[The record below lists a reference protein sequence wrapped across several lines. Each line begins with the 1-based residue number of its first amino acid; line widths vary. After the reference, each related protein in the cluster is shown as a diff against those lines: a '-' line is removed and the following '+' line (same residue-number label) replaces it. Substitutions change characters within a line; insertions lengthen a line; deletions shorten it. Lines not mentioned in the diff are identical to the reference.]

1 MVIHFTYES
10 CKSELFLRSNCN
22 KPSKTSSY
30 SLKSLMKKSAV
41 FFLSLLSTFMFSQKV
56 WTLEECVNYAVEN
69 NLQVI
74 QNSYNKKL
82 QDNSLQIAKRQYL
95 PSVSGTINNN
105 VSFGQG
111 VDIFG
116 NTNRNDNF
124 SNRSSV
130 GADILLYNN
139 GRLEKSIRK
148 TEFDVQASQFDVE
161 QIKNDISLQIA
172 QQYLSVLLNR
182 EVTKISESALENAE
196 KLYQRAKITTE
207 VGTTPQTV
215 LAEAEAALAREKQNV
230 KTAQI
235 NTERSLF
242 SLAMLLQL
250 PEYKNFDI
258 QNVDVQNKIDA
269 PLFSADQII
278 DKAFDNQPQIKA
290 AESRI
295 KSAEAQTEI
304 TETAFWPTVTAN
316 AGIGSSYFNSL
327 VTDYAGR
334 DVNGTP
340 IKESGFFKQYKDN
353 FGQQIGLNA
362 NIPIFNK
369 GITRL
374 NVEQSKIN
382 EDIARNSLALQKQQ
396 VLQNVQKAQFD
407 AESNYESY
415 VAASESEKSAKLA
428 LDFAEKSYNA
438 GRTTIYDLNTA
449 RNNYAN
455 AQGSVAQAKYNYLF
469 SLKLLNFYAGIP
481 LSL

>member
-1 MVIHFTYES
+1 
-10 CKSELFLRSNCN
+10 
-22 KPSKTSSY
+22 
-30 SLKSLMKKSAV
+30 MKKSAV
-41 FFLSLLSTFMFSQKV
+41 FLLSLLSTFVFSQKI

-82 QDNSLQIAKRQYL
+82 QDYTLSIAKRQYL
-95 PSVSGTINNN
+95 PSVSGNINNN

-111 VDIFG
+111 RDIFG

-124 SNRSSV
+124 NNNSNVS
-130 GADILLYNN
+130 ANILLFNN
-139 GRLEKSIRK
+139 GNLEKNIRK
-148 TEFDVQASQFDVE
+148 TEFDVEASGFDVD

-172 QQYLSVLLNR
+172 QQYLSILLNR
-182 EVTKISESALENAE
+182 EITKISESALDNAD
-196 KLYQRAKITTE
+196 KLYKRARITTE
-207 VGTTPQTV
+207 VGTTPQTI

-242 SLAMLLQL
+242 TLAMLLQL
-250 PEYKNFDI
+250 PDYKNFDV

-269 PLFSADQII
+269 PLFSADQVI
-278 DKAFDNQPQIKA
+278 DKAFENQPQIKA

-304 TETAFWPTVTAN
+304 TKTAFWPTVTAS
-316 AGIGSSYFNSL
+316 AGIGTSYFNSL

-334 DVNGTP
+334 DINGNP

-353 FGQQIGLNA
+353 FGQQLGLSA

-382 EDIARNSLALQKQQ
+382 EDIAKNSLALQKQQ

-407 AESNYESY
+407 AESNYASY
-415 VAASESEKSAKLA
+415 NAAEESEKSSKLA

-438 GRTTIYDLNTA
+438 GKTTIYDLNTA

>member
-1 MVIHFTYES
+1 
-10 CKSELFLRSNCN
+10 
-22 KPSKTSSY
+22 
-30 SLKSLMKKSAV
+30 MKKSAV

-82 QDNSLQIAKRQYL
+82 QDNSLQVAKRQYL

-258 QNVDVQNKIDA
+258 QNVDIQNKIDA

-374 NVEQSKIN
+374 NLEQSKIN

>member
-1 MVIHFTYES
+1 
-10 CKSELFLRSNCN
+10 
-22 KPSKTSSY
+22 
-30 SLKSLMKKSAV
+30 MKKSAI
-41 FFLSLLSTFMFSQKV
+41 FFLSLLSGFVFSQKV

-69 NLQVI
+69 NLQVL
-74 QNSYNKKL
+74 QSSYNKKL
-82 QDNSLQIAKRQYL
+82 QDTSLEIAKRQYL
-95 PSVSGTINNN
+95 PGVSGTINNN

-116 NTNRNDNF
+116 TTNRNDNF
-124 SNRSSV
+124 SNRASV

-148 TEFDVQASQFDVE
+148 TAFDAAASQFDVDK
-161 QIKNDISLQIA
+161 IKNDISLQIA
-172 QQYLSVLLNR
+172 QQYLSILLNR
-182 EVTKISESALENAE
+182 EITKISESALANAE

-207 VGTTPQTV
+207 VGTTPQTIF
-215 LAEAEAALAREKQNV
+215 AEAEAALAREKQNV
-230 KTAQI
+230 KTAEI

-250 PEYKNFDI
+250 TDYKSFDVQNVDI
-258 QNVDVQNKIDA
+258 QNKIEA

-278 DKAFDNQPQIKA
+278 DKAFENQPQIKA
-290 AESRI
+290 AEVRI
-295 KSAEAQTEI
+295 KSAEAQTTI
-304 TETAFWPTVTAN
+304 TETAFYPTITAN

-334 DVNGTP
+334 DVNGNP

-382 EDIARNSLALQKQQ
+382 EDIARNSLTLQKQE

-407 AESNYESY
+407 AESNYESFL
-415 VAASESEKSAKLA
+415 AASQAETSSRLA

-438 GRTTIYDLNTA
+438 GKATIYDLNTA
-449 RNNYAN
+449 RNNFAN